1 MKNMVPL
8 QLKKLRVALVH
19 DFLREYG
26 GAERVL
32 EEFYTIF
39 PHADIY
45 TSVVYPDKLKVHWYR
60 MHSWNVRESW
70 FGKMPFV
77 RDYPSL
83 FRFLAPYIWE
93 SLDLSSYDIVLS
105 SSGWF
110 MCKGVITR
118 ADTLHVSYIHHQ
130 NKFLTYYETPDDWQR
145 NMLKRVYAGIVGP
158 CLRTWDFIG
167 GQRPDILVANS
178 HETKRRIEKYYRRDA
193 HVIYPPVTDPKVNL
207 AEKLKSTSDYYINVN
222 RLAKPKH
229 VEILI
234 QAANMLGIT
243 LYVVG
248 QGKEYGYL
256 RSIAGKSVHMVG
268 EVSDLELGNLLF
280 GAKGF
285 LFASVD
291 EDFGIAPVE
300 ALMYGVPVIAY
311 KSGGLK
317 ETVNHGVNGY
327 LVDELSPSAFATA
340 IRHFEKSNWETLS
353 KQAHKGAVV
362 FSALEF
368 RSNIVHLLTEQLRS
382 YSNARI

>member
-1 MKNMVPL
+1 MKNMAPI

-32 EEFYTIF
+32 EEFYAIF
-39 PHADIY
+39 PQADIY
-45 TSVVYPDKLKVHWYR
+45 TSVVYPDRLKVHWYR
-60 MHSWNVRESW
+60 MHSWNIHQSW
-70 FGKMPFV
+70 FGKIPLV
-77 RDYPSL
+77 RDYPSM

-93 SLDLSSYDIVLS
+93 SMDFSSYDLVLS

-118 ADTLHVSYIHHQ
+118 ADTLHISYVHHQ
-130 NKFLTYYETPDDWQR
+130 NKFLTYYETPDSWQKSA
-145 NMLKRVYAGIVGP
+145 LKRMYANIVGP
-158 CLRTWDFIG
+158 ALRTWDYIG
-167 GQRPDILVANS
+167 GQRPDVLVANS
-178 HETKRRIEKYYRRDA
+178 KETQRRIEKYYRRDSQ
-193 HVIYPPVTDPKVNL
+193 VIYPPVTDPNIHL
-207 AEKLKSTSDYYINVN
+207 SEKIRSTSDYYVNVN

-229 VEILI
+229 VEVLI
-234 QAANMLGIT
+234 QAANKLGIT

-256 RSIAGKSVHMVG
+256 KSIAGKTVHLLG

-311 KSGGLK
+311 ESGGIK
-317 ETVNHGVNGY
+317 ETVTNGEDGY
-327 LVDELSPSAFATA
+327 LVDELSPSAFISA
-340 IRHFEKSNWETLS
+340 IRNFEKTDWETLS
-353 KQAHKGAVV
+353 KKAHRGAHR
-362 FSALEF
+362 FSTGEF

-382 YSNARI
+382 YR